1 MTGYRLGIA
10 LPGGRAAGAILN
22 PDGHVVVAVEQEI
35 DRIGELLDAVLAAAV
50 PHGVTPAMIE
60 HVIFAVTDL
69 RVLDDL
75 AHETGSWRGWPGRLA
90 RVAAVRLGA
99 ATTAI
104 PPLALWP
111 HELRQKVAVAATCL
125 PGGAMMDGSDY
136 EPLDI
141 EGLLA
146 FARKISGTV
155 GAVAITGVFSSVTP
169 RHELAAAD
177 VLREELGPG
186 IAILLSHEFGG
197 IGLIERENATVLQAA
212 LTAPTAEEATKLL
225 TAVKRHGMGCAEV
238 FLARNDGT
246 IATLDNAVTH
256 PLSLLG
262 ATDATAAIG
271 ASKLG
276 GEPEALVAMTNVDG
290 SVRAVCAVTGG
301 VPNLTVGHTKVAG
314 VPTGLSVPA
323 LVPIFD
329 EVEDG
334 IDRAK
339 AAPGDL
345 PLLLAGPGAH
355 AFAKSLRHN
364 LAGTVEVKSPAGA
377 EAAAAVGAA
386 CAPVSGEARRIVP
399 LNSPRLDEIRAAVR
413 EAARASAMRAGA
425 DPHRVAIVS
434 VDEQPLAYLSEPT
447 VVMRVRAGGPPRVG
461 WITAKARVVA
471 STREDFR

>member
-1 MTGYRLGIA
+1 MTGFRLGIA
-10 LPGGRAAGAILN
+10 LPGSRASAAILD
-22 PDGHVVVAVEQEI
+22 PDGNLVVAIEREI
-35 DRIGELLDAVLAAAV
+35 DKLGEFLDAVLAAAV

-69 RVLDDL
+69 RVLNDL
-75 AHETGSWRGWPGRLA
+75 AAETGYWRGWPGRLA

-111 HELRQKVAVAATCL
+111 HELRQRVAVASTCL
-125 PGGAMMDGSDY
+125 SGGAMLDGSDY

-146 FARKISGTV
+146 FARRISGTV

-177 VLREELGPG
+177 VLREELGSAT
-186 IAILLSHEFGG
+186 AILLSHEFGG

-212 LTAPTAEEATKLL
+212 LTSPTAEEANKLL
-225 TAVKRHGMGCAEV
+225 SAVNQRGMGCAEV
-238 FLARNDGT
+238 FLARSDGT
-246 IATLDNAVTH
+246 MATLDNAVTH

-271 ASKLG
+271 AAVLAK
-276 GEPEALVAMTNVDG
+276 EPDALVGMTNVDG
-290 SVRAVCAVTGG
+290 TIRAVCALTDG
-301 VPNLTVGHTKVAG
+301 VPRMTVGHTKVAG

-323 LVPIFD
+323 LVSIFG
-329 EVEDG
+329 EVEEG

-339 AAPGDL
+339 DAPGDL
-345 PLLLAGPGAH
+345 PLVLAGPGAH
-355 AFAKSLRHN
+355 TFAKSLRHN
-364 LAGTVEVKSPAGA
+364 LAGTLAVKCPAGA

-386 CAPVSGEARRIVP
+386 SAPVSGEARRIVP
-399 LNSPRLDEIRAAVR
+399 LNSPKLEEIRAAVR
-413 EAARASAMRAGA
+413 ESARASAMRAGA
-425 DPHRVAIVS
+425 DPQRVAIVS

-461 WITAKARVVA
+461 WMTAKAKAVA
-471 STREDFR
+471 SVREDFR